1 VVISVIIPSS
11 AGGEREANLRALLQ
25 DLRAQSAA
33 PAEVR
38 VVRGVRPSGRARNE
52 GARGARGQVL
62 VFLDDDVRLGHEG
75 VLEAMVRCLQT
86 VPRAGMAG
94 AAQLL
99 PPHAGWFQKAA
110 ARQVPRSSSP
120 VVRVPTDSDMVVTA
134 CCAVWRD
141 LFWEL
146 GGFHEEVPRGVD
158 PEFRHRLRKAGWRTV
173 VAPEAW
179 FYHPMPEGLLALCR
193 TFFRNGRESA
203 WTVRRFPE
211 LALENPD
218 GHVAEFEPH
227 RSQAYRAARH
237 LLRLV
242 EGILTLRWIGVA
254 ARLSYLAGY
263 ASGYVSS
270 GGRKG

>member
-1 VVISVIIPSS
+1 MVLSVVIPSAAS
-11 AGGEREANLRALLQ
+11 DREANLKSLLS
-25 DLRAQSAA
+25 DLSGQTL
-33 PAEVR
+33 PPDEVH
-38 VVRGVRPSGRARNE
+38 VVRGLRPSGRARNE
-52 GARGARGQVL
+52 GARRAKGTVL

-75 VLEAMVRCLQT
+75 VLEAMVHCLQT
-86 VPRAGMAG
+86 VPRVGMVG

-99 PPHAGWFQKAA
+99 PPHASWFQKAA

-134 CCAVWRD
+134 CCAVCHD

-203 WTVRRFPE
+203 WAVRRFPE
-211 LALENPD
+211 LAFENPD
-218 GHVAEFEPH
+218 GHVAEFEPR

-242 EGILTLRWIGVA
+242 EGVLTLRWIGVA

>member
-1 VVISVIIPSS
+1 MVVSVVIPSAAS
-11 AGGEREANLRALLQ
+11 DREANLKALLS
-25 DLRAQSAA
+25 DLSGQTL
-33 PAEVR
+33 PPDEVH
-38 VVRGVRPSGRARNE
+38 VVRGLRPSGRARNE
-52 GARGARGQVL
+52 GARRAKGTVL
-62 VFLDDDVRLGHEG
+62 VFLDDDVRLGNPG
-75 VLEAMVRCLQT
+75 VLERMVHCLAA
-86 VPRAGMAG
+86 VERAGMVG

-99 PPHAGWFQKAA
+99 PRHSNWFQRMA
-110 ARQVPRSSSP
+110 ARQIPRTTSA

-173 VAPEAW
+173 VAPETW

-203 WTVRRFPE
+203 WAVRRFPE

-242 EGILTLRWIGVA
+242 EGVLTLRWIGVA